1 MSDDLF
7 GDDNPLMRAATDV
20 FSAAAAPSPL
30 FAGTL
35 GLVKADCARFTY
47 YFERSTFILI
57 VVFIKMYLKMK
68 WGCETPFQ

>member
-47 YFERSTFILI
+47 YFDVQRSYSSLSLLRCI
-57 VVFIKMYLKMK
+57 
-68 WGCETPFQ
+68 